1 MKPAK
6 QIDRFQV
13 SVDYLTEYS
22 GVKGAVI
29 TDPEGLVVAVSPQ
42 DGVDAE
48 LCAAFG
54 LNLVEI
60 MDRNLTKL
68 IDPGCEFLSVK
79 TDKDWITIAQTSVLY
94 LIVVADRKADDL
106 LNVRISRSLD
116 MISSHVKDKY
126 PALLF
131 FDKPAEQ
138 KSVKRVEATHV

>member
-1 MKPAK
+1 MKVK
-6 QIDRFQV
+6 NQIDSFQV

-22 GVKGAVI
+22 GVKRAVI
-29 TDPEGLVVAVSPQ
+29 TDREGLVVATGPH

-48 LCAAFG
+48 LCAAIC
-54 LNLVEI
+54 LNLIEI
-60 MDRNLTKL
+60 IDKNLAKL

-79 TDKDWITIAQTSVLY
+79 TGKNWITVAQASVFY

-116 MISSHVKDKY
+116 MISSHMKDKY

-131 FDKPAEQ
+131 FDEPAER
-138 KSVKRVEATHV
+138 KSVKSVEATHV

>member
-1 MKPAK
+1 MVAQNKARDYCRGEK
-6 QIDRFQV
+6 NHQGRIDRLREHI
-13 SVDYLTEYS
+13 YTE
-22 GVKGAVI
+22 GIDVEVETPLDIATRANG
-29 TDPEGLVVAVSPQ
+29 
-42 DGVDAE
+42 
-48 LCAAFG
+48 FG
-54 LNLVEI
+54 WTI
-60 MDRNLTKL
+60 KIIDRNLTKL

-106 LNVRISRSLD
+106 LSVRISRSLG

-138 KSVKRVEATHV
+138 KSVKRWR